1 MAVRLWEVREQ
12 GIVKSKRQAKM
23 IEIIE
28 QNEIE
33 TQDELAERLM
43 EAGFVAT
50 QATIS
55 RDIRELKLTKV
66 SDGNGKQKYIML
78 KNQELDHVSKLAK
91 VMRAGIIGIDTA
103 ENLVIIKTVSGVAM
117 AVAAALDNS
126 EIEGMV
132 GCIAGD
138 DTIFCAIK
146 TKEMVEDVVKII
158 EEMAFH

>member
-1 MAVRLWEVREQ
+1 
-12 GIVKSKRQAKM
+12 M

-28 QNEIE
+28 QNNIE
-33 TQDELAERLM
+33 TQDELAERLL
-43 EAGFVAT
+43 EAGFVTT

-78 KNQELDHVSKLAK
+78 KNQESDHVNKLAK

-146 TKEMVEDVVKII
+146 TKEMVEDRR
-158 EEMAFH
+158 

>member
-1 MAVRLWEVREQ
+1 M
-12 GIVKSKRQAKM
+12 KPNRQAKILEL
-23 IEIIE
+23 IE
-28 QNEIE
+28 NNDIE
-33 TQDELAERLM
+33 TQEQLLSELEKC
-43 EAGFVAT
+43 GFSTT

-78 KNQELDHVSKLAK
+78 KNQESDHVNKLAK

>member
-1 MAVRLWEVREQ
+1 
-12 GIVKSKRQAKM
+12 M

-28 QNEIE
+28 QNNIE
-33 TQDELAERLM
+33 TQDELAERLL
-43 EAGFVAT
+43 EAGFVTT

-78 KNQELDHVSKLAK
+78 KNQESDHVNKLAK

-146 TKEMVEDVVKII
+146 TNEMVEDVVKII

>member
-1 MAVRLWEVREQ
+1 
-12 GIVKSKRQAKM
+12 M

-28 QNEIE
+28 QNNIE

-78 KNQELDHVSKLAK
+78 KNQESDHVSKLTK

-103 ENLVIIKTVSGVAM
+103 ENLVVIKTVSGVAM

-126 EIEGMV
+126 EIDGMV

-138 DTIFCAIK
+138 DTIFCAIR

-158 EEMAFH
+158 EAMAFH

>member
-1 MAVRLWEVREQ
+1 
-12 GIVKSKRQAKM
+12 M

-28 QNEIE
+28 QNNIE
-33 TQDELAERLM
+33 TQDELAERLL
-43 EAGFVAT
+43 EAGFVTT

-78 KNQELDHVSKLAK
+78 KNQESDHVNKLAK

-117 AVAAALDNS
+117 AVAAALDNCV
-126 EIEGMV
+126 I
-132 GCIAGD
+132 
-138 DTIFCAIK
+138 
-146 TKEMVEDVVKII
+146 
-158 EEMAFH
+158 

>member
-1 MAVRLWEVREQ
+1 M
-12 GIVKSKRQAKM
+12 KSKRQAKM

-66 SDGNGKQKYIML
+66 SVGNGKQKYILL
-78 KNQELDHVSKLAK
+78 KNQELDHVSKLTK

-158 EEMAFH
+158 EEMAYH

>member
-91 VMRAGIIGIDTA
+91 VMRAGIIGIDAA

-146 TKEMVEDVVKII
+146 TKEMVENVVKII

>member
-1 MAVRLWEVREQ
+1 
-12 GIVKSKRQAKM
+12 M

-66 SDGNGKQKYIML
+66 SVGNGKQKYILL
-78 KNQELDHVSKLAK
+78 KNQELDHVSKLTK

-117 AVAAALDNS
+117 AVAAALGNS

-158 EEMAFH
+158 EEMAYH

>member
-1 MAVRLWEVREQ
+1 M
-12 GIVKSKRQAKM
+12 KSKRQAKM

>member
-1 MAVRLWEVREQ
+1 
-12 GIVKSKRQAKM
+12 M

-28 QNEIE
+28 QNNIE
-33 TQDELAERLM
+33 TQDELAERLL
-43 EAGFVAT
+43 EAGFVTT

-78 KNQELDHVSKLAK
+78 KNQESDHVNKLAK

-138 DTIFCAIK
+138 DTIFCAIR

-158 EEMAFH
+158 EAMAFH

>member
-1 MAVRLWEVREQ
+1 M
-12 GIVKSKRQAKM
+12 KSKRQAKM

-28 QNEIE
+28 QNNIE
-33 TQDELAERLM
+33 TQDELAERLL
-43 EAGFVAT
+43 EAGFVTT

-78 KNQELDHVSKLAK
+78 KNQESDHVNKLAK

>member
-1 MAVRLWEVREQ
+1 
-12 GIVKSKRQAKM
+12 M

-33 TQDELAERLM
+33 TQDELAEKLM

-66 SDGNGKQKYIML
+66 SDGFGKQKYIML
-78 KNQELDHVSKLAK
+78 KNQDVDHVSKLTK
-91 VMRAGIIGIDTA
+91 VMQAGIIRVDTA

-126 EIEGMV
+126 DIEGMV

-146 TKEMVEDVVKII
+146 TKEMVNQVVKLI
-158 EEMAFH
+158 EEMAFHS

>member
-146 TKEMVEDVVKII
+146 TKEMVENVVKII

>member
-1 MAVRLWEVREQ
+1 
-12 GIVKSKRQAKM
+12 M

-28 QNEIE
+28 QNNIE
-33 TQDELAERLM
+33 TQDELAERLL
-43 EAGFVAT
+43 EAGFVTT

-78 KNQELDHVSKLAK
+78 KNQESDHVNKLAK

>member
-1 MAVRLWEVREQ
+1 
-12 GIVKSKRQAKM
+12 M

-66 SDGNGKQKYIML
+66 SVGNGKQKYILL
-78 KNQELDHVSKLAK
+78 KNQELDHVSKLTK

-158 EEMAFH
+158 EEMAYH

>member
-1 MAVRLWEVREQ
+1 
-12 GIVKSKRQAKM
+12 M

-66 SDGNGKQKYIML
+66 SDGNGRQKYIVL
-78 KNQELDHVSKLAK
+78 RNQEPDHVLKLEK

-103 ENLVIIKTVSGVAM
+103 ENLVVIKTVSGVAM

-146 TKEMVEDVVKII
+146 TKEQVKEVVKII

>member
-1 MAVRLWEVREQ
+1 M
-12 GIVKSKRQAKM
+12 KSKRQAKM

-66 SDGNGKQKYIML
+66 SDGNGKQKYVML
-78 KNQELDHVSKLAK
+78 RTQDNDHVSKLEK
-91 VMRAGIIGIDTA
+91 VLRAGIIGIDTA
-103 ENLVIIKTVSGVAM
+103 ENLVVIKTVSGVAM

-126 EIEGMV
+126 EIEGMA

-146 TKEMVEDVVKII
+146 TKEQVGNVVKII

>member
-66 SDGNGKQKYIML
+66 SDGNGKQKYIW
-78 KNQELDHVSKLAK
+78 KFFK
-91 VMRAGIIGIDTA
+91 R
-103 ENLVIIKTVSGVAM
+103 
-117 AVAAALDNS
+117 
-126 EIEGMV
+126 
-132 GCIAGD
+132 
-138 DTIFCAIK
+138 K
-146 TKEMVEDVVKII
+146 TKRKII
-158 EEMAFH
+158 DPKGNGKIIICI